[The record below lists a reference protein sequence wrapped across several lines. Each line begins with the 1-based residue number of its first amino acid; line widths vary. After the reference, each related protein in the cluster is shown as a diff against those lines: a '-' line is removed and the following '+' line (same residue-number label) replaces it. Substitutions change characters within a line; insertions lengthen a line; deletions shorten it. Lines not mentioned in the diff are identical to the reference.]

1 VENQVAGGAATT
13 KRTRSVSQMVN
24 LDDIEADK
32 IIASFYDSLMK
43 KFGESNLPPGW
54 RCSDAGC
61 RIQGGGG
68 GSSKSEMLE
77 AGSEVGGSSKSETP
91 EAGSKEGERGS
102 SLLPPKRRS
111 KRKFVPVSDTLIKL
125 GYVDS
130 SWAFVSNFFQL
141 AGTK

>member
-1 VENQVAGGAATT
+1 MPDP
-13 KRTRSVSQMVN
+13 RR
-24 LDDIEADK
+24 
-32 IIASFYDSLMK
+32 
-43 KFGESNLPPGW
+43 
-54 RCSDAGC
+54 
-61 RIQGGGG
+61 GGG